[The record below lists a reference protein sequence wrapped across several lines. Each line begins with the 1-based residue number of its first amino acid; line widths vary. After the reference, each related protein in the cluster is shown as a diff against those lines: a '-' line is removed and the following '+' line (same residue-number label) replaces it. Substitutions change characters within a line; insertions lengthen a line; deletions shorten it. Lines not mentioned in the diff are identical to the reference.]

1 MRRSGKRA
9 FITGAGGGFGRATAE
24 KFGREGAAV
33 ICADLHAAPAEAT
46 AEAIRAAGGK
56 AVTVIGNLTV
66 ESACTAMFAEGAKAF
81 GGIDVIFNNAGI
93 CLGEDSGPVETPLL
107 VWDATIAANLTS
119 VFLCCKAGIPHLEAA
134 GGGVIINNASIVA
147 LVGSAFPQ
155 IAYTAAKGGVLSMT
169 REIAVM
175 YARRKIRAV
184 AVCPGPTATPLVQAF
199 LADEEAWLL
208 RRKYLP
214 MGRLA
219 QPSEI
224 ANVVAFLASDEAS
237 FITGA
242 AYPVD
247 GGLTSAY
254 VIDDSAAAF

>member
-1 MRRSGKRA
+1 MRLSGKRV
-9 FITGAGGGFGRATAE
+9 FITGAGGAIGRATAE
-24 KFGREGAAV
+24 KCAAEGAAI
-33 ICADLHAAPAEAT
+33 ICADLFAAPAEAT
-46 AEAIRAAGGK
+46 ANAVRAAGGQ
-56 AVTVIGNLTV
+56 AATVIGDLTD
-66 ESACTAMFAEGAKAF
+66 EATCQSLFAEGTGKF

-93 CLGEDSGPVETPLL
+93 CLGDDAGPVETPLAT
-107 VWDATIAANLTS
+107 WNTTIAANLTS

-134 GGGVIINNASIVA
+134 GGGVIVNNASIVA
-147 LVGSAFPQ
+147 LVGSGFPQ

-175 YARRKIRAV
+175 YARKKIRAV
-184 AVCPGPTATPLVQAF
+184 AICPGPTATPLVQAF
-199 LADEEAWLL
+199 MADEEAWLL

-219 QPSEI
+219 QPAEI

-254 VIDDSAAAF
+254 VIDDSVT

>member
-1 MRRSGKRA
+1 MRLSAKRV
-9 FITGAGGGFGRATAE
+9 FITGAGGGIGRATAE
-24 KFGREGAAV
+24 KCAAEGAAV
-33 ICADLHAAPAEAT
+33 ICADLHEAPAGAT
-46 AEAIRAAGGK
+46 AEAIRARGGQ
-56 AVTVIGNLTV
+56 ARTVIGDLTS
-66 ESACTAMFAEGAKAF
+66 EAACQAMFAEGAGFF
-81 GGIDVIFNNAGI
+81 GGIDVIFNNAGV
-93 CLGEDSGPVETPLL
+93 CLDGDAGPVETPLP

-147 LVGSAFPQ
+147 LVGSAFAQ

-169 REIAVM
+169 RELAVM
-175 YARRKIRAV
+175 YARKKIRAV
-184 AVCPGPTATPLVQAF
+184 AICPGPTATPLVQAF

-219 QPSEI
+219 QPAEI
-224 ANVVAFLASDEAS
+224 ANLVAFLASDEAS

-254 VIDDSAAAF
+254 VIDDSL